1 MGARCT
7 FVFKQ
12 SEDHAVALY
21 SHWGEDSMYSDL
33 AAALNHAY
41 PRIKD
46 DSYFIRMAI
55 SYLIQDDVLG
65 ELDYGIYACDPYD
78 QAFMDHPITIDLTDG
93 TVGEGEEWHSIPDF
107 INYHGYPV
115 NKNNLVTT
123 VTS

>member
-21 SHWGEDSMYSDL
+21 SHWGEDSMYQDL
-33 AAALNHAY
+33 AAALQHAA
-41 PRIKD
+41 PRKGD
-46 DSYFIRMAI
+46 ESYYIRMAI

-65 ELDYGIYACDPYD
+65 ELHYGLYACDPSD

-93 TVGEGEEWHSIPDF
+93 TVGEGEEWHTIDEF
-107 INYHGYPV
+107 INYHMSTT
-115 NKNNLVTT
+115 NKLVTT